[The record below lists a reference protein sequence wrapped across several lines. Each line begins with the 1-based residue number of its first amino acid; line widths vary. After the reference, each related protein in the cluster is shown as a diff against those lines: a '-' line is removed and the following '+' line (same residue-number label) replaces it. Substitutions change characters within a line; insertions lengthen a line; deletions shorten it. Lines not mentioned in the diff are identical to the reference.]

1 MRTFE
6 LDTPNPDCLYSI
18 STVKPLGTGVYIF
31 KNYPPPKK
39 NQGMFLMNCG
49 RKLKYQRKI
58 TQPIIIYNFWKGG
71 VNDFY
76 LEVQNKNQIIL
87 NIRCLRKKSR
97 NLSARTR

>member
-39 NQGMFLMNCG
+39 KPGNVFDELW
-49 RKLKYQRKI
+49 KKTKI
-58 TQPIIIYNFWKGG
+58 SA
-71 VNDFY
+71 
-76 LEVQNKNQIIL
+76 KNHATNNHI
-87 NIRCLRKKSR
+87 
-97 NLSARTR
+97 